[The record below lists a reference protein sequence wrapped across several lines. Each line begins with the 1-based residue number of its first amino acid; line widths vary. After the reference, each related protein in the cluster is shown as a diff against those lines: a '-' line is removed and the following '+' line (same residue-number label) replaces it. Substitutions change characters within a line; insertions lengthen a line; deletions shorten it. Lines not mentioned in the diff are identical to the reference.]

1 MKKHL
6 AVWIPVGIMC
16 AVIFLFSRDQMSD
29 VHSNYLLALV
39 LKLFHMDTPGNLAGL
54 AYPFR
59 KLAHVVVYSL
69 LSLITYRALR
79 GSRRTG
85 FDPGTAIRSV
95 VFCLLYA
102 ASDEVHQI
110 FVPGRGPAVHDALLD
125 GLAAAFTMVLLQGWY
140 QHRAAVPGMVD
151 DTSTECSSLPVASPA
166 QHGSL

>member
-1 MKKHL
+1 MKKYL

-16 AVIFLFSRDQMSD
+16 VVIFLFSRDRMSD
-29 VHSNYLLALV
+29 AHSNYLLAL
-39 LKLFHMDTPGNLAGL
+39 LLRLFHLDTPRNLAEL

-59 KLAHVVVYSL
+59 KLAHIVVYSL

-85 FDPGTAIRSV
+85 FDAGTAIRSV

-102 ASDEVHQI
+102 ASDEFHQT

-125 GLAAAFTMVLLQGWY
+125 GLAATFTMVLLQGWY
-140 QHRAAVPGMVD
+140 QHRATAPMMVD
-151 DTSTECSSLPVASPA
+151 ETLPERSPLPVASPVRR
-166 QHGSL
+166 G